1 MTNGTYDSYQRHRRR
16 ESALAWF
23 SLATLVVY
31 VPCET
36 WFSRADLTSPGY
48 WVDAIAFVLLLYGGI
63 HSLRA
68 RPYLAAG
75 PLCGAWGFC
84 ACLAWRSYFTRVISR
99 RRGLGIYE
107 EDPTF
112 EAILSVVLVVAL
124 LVFVFSLSLARRY
137 GHPHQDSAR

>member
-1 MTNGTYDSYQRHRRR
+1 MTNDTYDSYQRHRRR

-36 WFSRADLTSPGY
+36 WFSRAHLTSPGY
-48 WVDAIAFVLLLYGGI
+48 LVDAIAFALLLYGGV

-75 PLCGAWGFC
+75 PLCGDVSSSDE
-84 ACLAWRSYFTRVISR
+84 LIIRSDISD
-99 RRGLGIYE
+99 I
-107 EDPTF
+107 
-112 EAILSVVLVVAL
+112 
-124 LVFVFSLSLARRY
+124 
-137 GHPHQDSAR
+137 